1 MAALAALAT
10 SSHPCASASTASWL
24 RLVVQA
30 SRGSPVPRLLTVLP
44 DVYCRTSARSTR
56 KESNMAG
63 SMVPRMLLTSCGQ
76 KHTPQKSMGIKGV
89 MMEQHKVLPGWA
101 DHQ

>member
-1 MAALAALAT
+1 
-10 SSHPCASASTASWL
+10 
-24 RLVVQA
+24 
-30 SRGSPVPRLLTVLP
+30 
-44 DVYCRTSARSTR
+44 
-56 KESNMAG
+56 
-63 SMVPRMLLTSCGQ
+63 MVPRMLLTSCGQ